1 MTGLEKMV
9 ERITGEARAAA
20 DKKVEDARS
29 QAAVILEDTEKETKK
44 LCDAIREK
52 SKAELAASQ
61 ERNQSAMDL
70 MRRTEILKA
79 KQKLIRETIDKA
91 CESFCNVE
99 GDTYYK
105 VLEDMVAKFARPEE
119 GQMLLSEKDFDQ
131 APAGFAQK
139 IEAAAKKAG
148 GSLTIRKTQVSIGK
162 GFVLSY
168 GGIEENCSF
177 KALFA
182 DKKDELQD
190 LVSRILFS

>member
-29 QAAVILEDTEKETKK
+29 QAAVILEDTEKETNK
-44 LCDAIREK
+44 LCAAIREK
-52 SKAELAASQ
+52 SKGELAASQ

-99 GDTYYK
+99 GDAYYK

-119 GQMLLSEKDFDQ
+119 
-131 APAGFAQK
+131 
-139 IEAAAKKAG
+139 
-148 GSLTIRKTQVSIGK
+148 
-162 GFVLSY
+162 
-168 GGIEENCSF
+168 
-177 KALFA
+177 
-182 DKKDELQD
+182 
-190 LVSRILFS
+190 

>member
-9 ERITGEARAAA
+9 ERIMGEARVAA
-20 DKKVEDARS
+20 DKKLEDARS
-29 QAAVILEDTEKETKK
+29 QAAEIFETTEKETKK
-44 LCDAIREK
+44 ICASIQEK
-52 SKAELAASQ
+52 SKAELAASK

-91 CESFCNVE
+91 RETFSSVE
-99 GDTYYK
+99 GEAYYK
-105 VLEDMVAKFARPEE
+105 VLEDMAGKFARPEK
-119 GQMLLSEKDFDQ
+119 GQMLLSSEDYEK
-131 APAGFAQK
+131 APADFSQK

-148 GSLTIRKTQVSIGK
+148 GSLTVEKTQMSIGK
-162 GFVLSY
+162 GFILSY

-190 LVSRILFS
+190 QVSRILFS

>member
-44 LCDAIREK
+44 LCAAIREK
-52 SKAELAASQ
+52 SKGELAASQ

-91 CESFCNVE
+91 CESFCNAE
-99 GDTYYK
+99 GEAYYK

-119 GQMLLSEKDFDQ
+119 GQMLLSANDFDQ

-148 GSLTIRKTQVSIGK
+148 GSLKIQKTQVSIGK

>member
-20 DKKVEDARS
+20 DIKVEEARS

-44 LCDAIREK
+44 LCAAIEEK
-52 SKAELAASQ
+52 SKAELAASE

-70 MRRTEILKA
+70 MRRTEVLKV
-79 KQKLIRETIDKA
+79 KQELIRETIGKA
-91 CESFCNVE
+91 CEAFCNVE
-99 GDTYYK
+99 GEAYYK
-105 VLEDMVAKFARPEE
+105 VLEDMVSKFVRPEK
-119 GQMLLSEKDFDQ
+119 GQMLLSGRDFDQ

-139 IEAAAKKAG
+139 IEDRAKKAG
-148 GSLTIRKTQVSIGK
+148 GSLTLAKAQVPVEK
-162 GFVLSY
+162 GFILSY

-182 DKKDELQD
+182 DKKDALQD
-190 LVSRILFS
+190 QVSKILFS

>member
-20 DKKVEDARS
+20 DKKVEEARS

-44 LCDAIREK
+44 LCAAINEK
-52 SKAELAASQ
+52 SKAELAASE

-70 MRRTEILKA
+70 MRRTEVLKA
-79 KQKLIRETIDKA
+79 KQELIRETIDKA
-91 CESFCNVE
+91 CDSFCCVE
-99 GDTYYK
+99 GEAYYK
-105 VLEDMVAKFARPEE
+105 VLENMVSKFVRPEK
-119 GQMLLSEKDFDQ
+119 GQMLLSAKDFDR
-131 APAGFAQK
+131 APAGFAQN

-148 GSLTIRKTQVSIGK
+148 GSLTLAKAQVSIEK
-162 GFVLSY
+162 GFILSY

-190 LVSRILFS
+190 QVSRILFS

>member
-44 LCDAIREK
+44 LCAAIREK
-52 SKAELAASQ
+52 SKGELAASQ

-99 GDTYYK
+99 GDADYK

-119 GQMLLSEKDFDQ
+119 GQMLLSAKDFDQ
-131 APAGFAQK
+131 APDDFTQK

-148 GSLTIRKTQVSIGK
+148 GSLTVQKTQVSIGK